1 MHQIIMNDGHDH
13 LTYMYNVSLN
23 ILVFLFIV
31 LEENLTMQNY
41 FPWLKCSIFNLRNKI
56 LNISVLGSFLRQW
69 SDNISARTL
78 TDVSNDFCHLEYEN
92 LQKKVRTH
100 KSNLYIFS

>member
-31 LEENLTMQNY
+31 LEETKLCKIT
-41 FPWLKCSIFNLRNKI
+41 CHGFNLRNKI